1 MTFRPQ
7 EIGLLE
13 KGFEKDWRHR
23 SRGPLIARQPR
34 RWAQTLLR
42 SGSNISALK
51 NTSGFTQMGNKHR
64 NRRRDRSKGW
74 RCDSCADMITSVQ
87 AGWVEW
93 LASEDKHGN
102 DILRGLRLVH
112 RGRKKNVRNHNCRYD
127 PLEEFRSG
135 RTIVE
140 GLPLERLVGAD
151 GLMILLSLLADRELP
166 YREILELIK
175 RLQIPGYELVRNL
188 SPRGQHSKL
197 LSPVLSH
204 GHYLQSEIREILGWA
219 NQTSSYCRTDR

>member
-1 MTFRPQ
+1 MRS
-7 EIGLLE
+7 
-13 KGFEKDWRHR
+13 KDR
-23 SRGPLIARQPR
+23 S
-34 RWAQTLLR
+34 
-42 SGSNISALK
+42 N
-51 NTSGFTQMGNKHR
+51 
-64 NRRRDRSKGW
+64 RRDRLKGW
-74 RCDSCADMITSVQ
+74 RCDSCADMISSVQ

-112 RGRKKNVRNHNCRYD
+112 RGRQKNHNCRYD

-151 GLMILLSLLADRELP
+151 GLMILLSLLAEGELP
-166 YREILELIK
+166 HREILELIK
-175 RLQIPGYELVRNL
+175 RVQIPGYELVRNL

-204 GHYLQSEIREILGWA
+204 GYYLQSEIREMLGWA
-219 NQTSSYCRTDR
+219 NQTTLYCCADR

>member
-1 MTFRPQ
+1 MTDSSLCAGVPAPV
-7 EIGLLE
+7 IKSLG
-13 KGFEKDWRHR
+13 
-23 SRGPLIARQPR
+23 
-34 RWAQTLLR
+34 
-42 SGSNISALK
+42 LK
-51 NTSGFTQMGNKHR
+51 NMIGFTQMGSKHR
-64 NRRRDRSKGW
+64 SKRRDRFKGW

-112 RGRKKNVRNHNCRYD
+112 RGGQKNARNHNCRYD
-127 PLEEFRSG
+127 PLQEFRSG
-135 RTIVE
+135 KTIVE

-151 GLMILLSLLADRELP
+151 GLMILLSLLAEGELP
-166 YREILELIK
+166 HHEILELVK
-175 RLQIPGYELVRNL
+175 RVQIPGYELVRNL

-204 GHYLQSEIREILGWA
+204 GCYLQSEIREMLG
-219 NQTSSYCRTDR
+219 

>member
-1 MTFRPQ
+1 MHDR
-7 EIGLLE
+7 LVLE
-13 KGFEKDWRHR
+13 GAGVPAAGIKSLGVEEHER
-23 SRGPLIARQPR
+23 I
-34 RWAQTLLR
+34 
-42 SGSNISALK
+42 
-51 NTSGFTQMGNKHR
+51 TQMGKKQR
-64 NRRRDRSKGW
+64 SKRRDKFKGW

-112 RGRKKNVRNHNCRYD
+112 REGQRNARNHKCRYD

-151 GLMILLSLLADRELP
+151 GLMILLSLLAEGELP
-166 YREILELIK
+166 HRETLELVK
-175 RLQIPGYELVRNL
+175 RVQIPGYELVRNL
-188 SPRGQHSKL
+188 SPRGQRSQL

-204 GHYLQSEIREILGWA
+204 GYYLQSEIREMLGWT
-219 NQTSSYCRTDR
+219 NQTSLYSCADH

>member
-1 MTFRPQ
+1 
-7 EIGLLE
+7 
-13 KGFEKDWRHR
+13 
-23 SRGPLIARQPR
+23 
-34 RWAQTLLR
+34 
-42 SGSNISALK
+42 
-51 NTSGFTQMGNKHR
+51 MGNKHR
-64 NRRRDRSKGW
+64 SKRRDRFKGW

-112 RGRKKNVRNHNCRYD
+112 RGRHKNARNHNCRYD
-127 PLEEFRSG
+127 PREEFRSG

-151 GLMILLSLLADRELP
+151 GLMVLLSLLAEGELP
-166 YREILELIK
+166 HSEILELVK
-175 RLQIPGYELVRNL
+175 RVQIPGYELVRNL
-188 SPRGQHSKL
+188 SRRQHSKL

-204 GHYLQSEIREILGWA
+204 GYYLQSEIREMLGWA
-219 NQTSSYCRTDR
+219 NQTSSYCCADR